1 MVLNNKNK
9 IGSGIIVEGS
19 GTNFW
24 VDFHKISKDVFVQ
37 YPCRNEP
44 EFFCKFKEFKNKI
57 IPEFVSYPQLIKVE
71 LEFTDTFNGDANYS
85 WVNRDTIEVLEN
97 ISDSSLIKIAK
108 KQMGIDL
115 DIRLQLMQEILF
127 DWISISLQQFCS
139 LLFLKDKRNDYYSR
153 SLWKYLLFKL

>member
-19 GTNFW
+19 GTNLW

-37 YPCRNEP
+37 YPSRNEP

-57 IPEFVSYPQLIKVE
+57 IPGFTSYPQLIKVE
-71 LEFTDTFNGDANYS
+71 LEFTDTIGGDANYS

-97 ISDSSLIKIAK
+97 ISNSSLIKIAK

-115 DIRLQLMQEILF
+115 RHKTPIDAGDFIRLDFYKSNTVLF
-127 DWISISLQQFCS
+127 ITFPQG
-139 LLFLKDKRNDYYSR
+139 
-153 SLWKYLLFKL
+153 